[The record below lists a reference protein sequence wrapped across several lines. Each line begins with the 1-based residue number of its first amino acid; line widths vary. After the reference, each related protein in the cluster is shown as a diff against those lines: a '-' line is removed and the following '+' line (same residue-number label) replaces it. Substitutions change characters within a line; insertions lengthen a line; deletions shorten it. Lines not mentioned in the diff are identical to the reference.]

1 MRFKD
6 VMVGTLM
13 RIVDAD
19 VTRCLALAFGDAVET
34 IRKLRV

>member
-1 MRFKD
+1 MRFED
-6 VMVGTLM
+6 VMDGTLM

-19 VTRCLALAFGDAVET
+19 VSRCLALSSGDALET